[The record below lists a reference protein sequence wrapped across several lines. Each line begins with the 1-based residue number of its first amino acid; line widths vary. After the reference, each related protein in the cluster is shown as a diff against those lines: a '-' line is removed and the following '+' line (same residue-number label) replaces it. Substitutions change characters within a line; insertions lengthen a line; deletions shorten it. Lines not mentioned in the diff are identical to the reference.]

1 MLPISED
8 VKHSFMTPARGQISI
23 LNESLSQLQPV
34 QIVVLAIVGVFAAK
48 YILAITQYLLRLD
61 AYEMK
66 VKLFRLA
73 TYIPQV

>member
-1 MLPISED
+1 M
-8 VKHSFMTPARGQISI
+8 
-23 LNESLSQLQPV
+23 
-34 QIVVLAIVGVFAAK
+34 VLAVVGVFAAK